1 MPTSHAQSHENLE
14 SDLHGGGKR
23 PFFEVPISVARS
35 AAETKRQAKGKAL
48 NVAEVTST
56 DDLCRE
62 LDAAL
67 ADAEGSLGNQ

>member
-1 MPTSHAQSHENLE
+1 VL
-14 SDLHGGGKR
+14 LHPEIEALIVIG
-23 PFFEVPISVARS
+23 VARS
-35 AAETKRQAKGKAL
+35 AAETKRQAKGKAS

-67 ADAEGSLGNQ
+67 ADAEGSPGNQ